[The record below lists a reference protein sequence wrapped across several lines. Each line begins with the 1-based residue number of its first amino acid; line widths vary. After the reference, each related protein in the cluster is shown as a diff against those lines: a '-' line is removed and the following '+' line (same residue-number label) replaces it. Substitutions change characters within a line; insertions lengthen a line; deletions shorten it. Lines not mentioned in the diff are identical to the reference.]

1 MSIHGDFASRLAA
14 GEPLFSAWVGSREP
28 AVAAVLA
35 REAFDLVTLDMQ
47 HGAVDIDAAIRGI
60 QLVAGAGKP
69 AVVRIPVGD
78 FQATSRML
86 DAGAAAVIAPMV
98 NSAAD
103 ARAFA
108 AFAKFPPLGERSW
121 GPHAALALSGLAPKD
136 YLARANG
143 LTGAV
148 AMIETRAALDA
159 LDDILAVE
167 GIDAVFIGPSDL
179 SIALSGGRELE
190 PESAAVDEAI
200 DHVLARAKAAG
211 KAVWAY
217 AGSPERAAAF
227 ARKGIVVSAI
237 GSDTVFLRQG
247 AQAALAAVGR

>member
-1 MSIHGDFASRLAA
+1 MSIHVDFASRLAT

-28 AVAAVLA
+28 AIAALLA

-47 HGAVDIDAAIRGI
+47 HGAVDVDAAIRGI

-69 AVVRIPVGD
+69 TVVRIPVGE
-78 FQATSRML
+78 FQTTSRLL
-86 DAGAAAVIAPMV
+86 DAGAAAVIAPMI

-121 GPHAALALSGLAPKD
+121 GPHAALALTGLAPKD

-143 LTGAV
+143 LTQAV

-159 LDDILAVE
+159 VDDILAVE
-167 GIDAVFIGPSDL
+167 GIDAVFIGPADM
-179 SIALSGGRELE
+179 SIALSGGRDLD
-190 PESAAVDEAI
+190 PESAAVDAAI
-200 DHVLARAKAAG
+200 DHVLARARAAG

-217 AGSPERAAAF
+217 AGPPERAAAL

-237 GSDTVFLRQG
+237 GSDTTFLRQG
-247 AQAALAAVGR
+247 AQAALAVVGR